1 MRYLSLLCLV
11 SGVCAAAPV
20 PAPPPKPARK
30 PVDADYEPH
39 VFLGR
44 VESMSDRMITVKP
57 EGRLRVEF
65 ARRTSEGVREEWYY
79 EQDNNQP
86 AKTFTFADRM
96 LEHNGVRLPP
106 GRGAHGKPIRC
117 EYLIADVR
125 VGDRVHVSYGTLRG
139 ELLCTSLTIMRR
151 PGGRVP
157 DACGDDDPAYKVKV
171 STERNAVQCVEETIA
186 GKWGPQLLGVFK
198 R

>member
-1 MRYLSLLCLV
+1 M

-20 PAPPPKPARK
+20 PAPPPKPART
-30 PVDADYEPH
+30 PVGADYEPD

-65 ARRTSEGVREEWYY
+65 TRRTSEGVREEWYY

-86 AKTFTFADRM
+86 AKTFTFSDCM
-96 LEHNGVRLPP
+96 LQHNGVLLPP
-106 GRGAHGKPIRC
+106 GRRGHQPPDRC

-171 STERNAVQCVEETIA
+171 STQRNALQCAEETIA
-186 GKWGPQLLGVFK
+186 GKWGPRLLSALK
-198 R
+198 K